1 MQETPVRSLI
11 YSTPPSQIYMVCS
24 SHAHT
29 PALSQLGSA
38 VLPFN
43 LMLRYDTSP
52 AGCLITSL
60 HRLKIKTLV
69 FCEQININKKLH
81 YKDVIIV
88 LREKNK

>member
-1 MQETPVRSLI
+1 LRTKQGPSIKLYDVLQE
-11 YSTPPSQIYMVCS
+11 MVCS

-29 PALSQLGSA
+29 ALSQLGSA

-52 AGCLITSL
+52 AGCLITSPL
-60 HRLKIKTLV
+60 RLKIKTLA

-81 YKDVIIV
+81 YNDVIIV
-88 LREKNK
+88 LREKSK